1 MEELPTNPW
10 GLSYPMHFENEEG
23 HNKSLQTVLGL
34 DVKWN
39 GHLSSEAIKA
49 GYELL
54 TEYVLKLPR

>member
-10 GLSYPMHFENEEG
+10 GLSYPTHFEYEEG
-23 HNKSLQTVLGL
+23 RNKSLQTLLGP

-39 GHLSSEAIKA
+39 GCLSSEAIKA
-49 GYELL
+49 GYVLL